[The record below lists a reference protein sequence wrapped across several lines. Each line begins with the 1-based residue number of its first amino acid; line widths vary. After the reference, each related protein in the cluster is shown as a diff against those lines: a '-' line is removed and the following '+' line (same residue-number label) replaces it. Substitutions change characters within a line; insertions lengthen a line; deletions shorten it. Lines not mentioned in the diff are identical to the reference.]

1 MNMFCPNC
9 GAEIPNGAGFCG
21 NCGCSVGGNK
31 PAVQVKSGR
40 DDTMSTVVKVF
51 LIIACIT
58 QGWMLI
64 PLAWCIPMTL
74 KIFNCLKTGQPIST
88 GMKVCTLLFVSLVAG
103 ICLLCMDDNQ

>member
-1 MNMFCPNC
+1 MFCPNC

-21 NCGCSVGGNK
+21 NCGCSVGENK

-40 DDTMSTVVKVF
+40 DDTLSTVVKVF

-64 PLAWCIPMTL
+64 PLAWCIPMTV

-88 GMKVCTLLFVSLVAG
+88 GLKVCTLLFVSLVAG